1 MTKKKLGMIQ
11 SFGQEVEA
19 AAGSKARRTVLK
31 GFDELTAR
39 TSGKDIALWVRD
51 SIDRLDASVPE
62 ATRLQI
68 MDACGINCTR
78 VNHSAIAR
86 GQSRRAKFDN
96 EEVFLAAEIR
106 KPQAGTRL
114 ERNGN
119 VLIQTY
125 TPQSYTHPM
134 RCYCGL
140 LRELP
145 QDVEVS
151 PTYCNCSK
159 AFVRTYWSAVLG
171 RPVKVKILESALTG
185 STECKFKISI

>member
-1 MTKKKLGMIQ
+1 MTKKKLEMIQ

-19 AAGSKARRTVLK
+19 AAGSEARRTVLQ
-31 GFDELTAR
+31 GFEALTAR
-39 TSGKDIALWVRD
+39 TSGKDFALWVRD
-51 SIDRLDASVPE
+51 SIDRLDASLPK

-78 VNHSAIAR
+78 VNHTAITR
-86 GQSRRAKFDN
+86 GQSRRAKFDT
-96 EEVFLAAEIR
+96 EEAFLAAEIR

-114 ERNGN
+114 ERKGK

-145 QDVEVS
+145 PGEEVS

-159 AFVRTYWSAVLG
+159 AFVRTYWSAVLE
-171 RPVKVKILESALTG
+171 RPVEVEILESAICG